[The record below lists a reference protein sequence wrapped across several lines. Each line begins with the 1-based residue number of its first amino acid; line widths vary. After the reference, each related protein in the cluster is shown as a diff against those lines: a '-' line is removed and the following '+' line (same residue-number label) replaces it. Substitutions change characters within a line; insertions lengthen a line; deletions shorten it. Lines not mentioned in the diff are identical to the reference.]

1 MDTYFL
7 ENIPTPIVILDVNKN
22 VVKVNRAFYE
32 IFGEIKTLDSIIKN
46 PIFDGFVD
54 KLIGKQEKNAVF
66 SEVLKWNDK
75 KSEKKYIFEI
85 EISKVIPNGNKDF
98 TNLLLLFKDISEQ
111 YLMVEKTLRRSEE
124 ISILLDIS
132 LSESQL
138 KDHNDILATVGDKIT
153 QLTKFNYGMFLFYST
168 DQVIDEIKN
177 FHFPEDI
184 YESFHEK
191 IINKQ
196 LSGDFKSI
204 KKTQILKKNNIKN
217 FEIFEPLLKLDPKE
231 IILFPVDIYGVFLF
245 CSNNPY
251 VLRISEEAN
260 FFALLGQEVGRSL
273 QRANLYHRLEHS
285 RNELHIKNKTLNK
298 QLELAQSIQNSIMT
312 TQKRGDINIDYALK
326 YIPSEFLSGDL
337 YDLWSISEN
346 KTSVIIA
353 DVCGH
358 GVSSALITAFIK
370 ATLKE
375 ILIDTAST
383 GDIFTMLNNRLV
395 DILPLD
401 MYVSAFILIV
411 DTEKKTFE
419 YSSAGHPSQFYYNI
433 KKDTLTETEH
443 LGGTLLSII
452 PGIPFNSHIQKYNS
466 GDKLILFTDGIY
478 ELRSEDGEIYGRK
491 RFKNFVRNN
500 IQLGNRELLESI
512 VQNAYDVTK
521 QNFLE
526 DDVNLI
532 VLTLK

>member
-1 MDTYFL
+1 MDIHLL
-7 ENIPTPIVILDVNKN
+7 ENIPTPIVILDTDKKVI
-22 VVKVNRAFYE
+22 KVNQAFYK
-32 IFGEIKTLDSIIKN
+32 IFGDIKTLGSIIRN
-46 PIFDGFVD
+46 PKFNNFVD
-54 KLIGKQEKNAVF
+54 RLIEKSDNNAVF
-66 SEVLKWNDK
+66 NEVFKWNDK
-75 KSEKKYIFEI
+75 KNDRKYIFEI
-85 EISKVIPNGNKDF
+85 EISKVIPDGENNF
-98 TNLLLLFKDISEQ
+98 TNLILLFKDISEQ
-111 YLMVEKTLRRSEE
+111 YLMAEKTLRRSEE

-138 KDHNDILATVGDKIT
+138 KDHANILKTVGEKIT

-168 DQVIDEIKN
+168 NKVIDEIIN
-177 FHFPEDI
+177 FHFPDDV
-184 YESFHEK
+184 FEK
-191 IINKQ
+191 FEQLILNKQ
-196 LSGDFKSI
+196 LPDKFNSI
-204 KKTQILKKNNIKN
+204 EKTKILKKKNIIN
-217 FEIFEPLLKLDPKE
+217 TEIFESLLELDPKE
-231 IILFPVDIYGVFLF
+231 IILFPVDIYGLFLF

-251 VLRISEEAN
+251 IVRISEEAN

-312 TQKRGDINIDYALK
+312 TQKRGDINIDYAIK
-326 YIPSEFLSGDL
+326 YMPSEFLSGDL
-337 YDLWSISEN
+337 YDIWSISEN
-346 KTSVIIA
+346 KTSVVIA

-375 ILIDTAST
+375 ILIETAST
-383 GDIFTMLNNRLV
+383 GDIFTKLNNRLV

-419 YSSAGHPSQFYYNI
+419 YSSAGHPSQFYYNA
-433 KKDTLTETEH
+433 KEDTLEETEH

-452 PGIPFNSHIQKYNS
+452 PGIPFNSHIQTYNT
-466 GDKLILFTDGIY
+466 GDRLILFTDGIY
-478 ELRSEDGEIYGRK
+478 ELRGEDGEIYGRR

-500 IQLGNRELLESI
+500 IHLGNKNLLDSI
-512 VQNAYDVTK
+512 VKNAYDVTK

-532 VLTLK
+532 ILTFK